1 MFITTIFLLFL
12 LKVGGLFGVME
23 AVESSAGLVGPALGG
38 ILYRMGPNIPL
49 VTVVGIYSVVFV
61 AILFYYR
68 DTVVYRKK
76 KNIPVNLT
84 PKAKAVEIAPKKIE
98 SKKKR

>member
-1 MFITTIFLLFL
+1 M
-12 LKVGGLFGVME
+12 ME

-49 VTVVGIYSVVFV
+49 MTVVGIYSVVFI
-61 AILFYYR
+61 AIYLYYR
-68 DTVVYRKK
+68 DTVVFRRKK
-76 KNIPVNLT
+76 RISAVVIPSNEVT
-84 PKAKAVEIAPKKIE
+84 KVKIE

>member
-1 MFITTIFLLFL
+1 M
-12 LKVGGLFGVME
+12 ME

-49 VTVVGIYSVVFV
+49 MTVVGIYSVVFI
-61 AILFYYR
+61 AIYLYYR
-68 DTVVYRKK
+68 DTVVFRRKK
-76 KNIPVNLT
+76 RISAVVIPSNEVT
-84 PKAKAVEIAPKKIE
+84 KVKVE

>member
-1 MFITTIFLLFL
+1 
-12 LKVGGLFGVME
+12 ME

-49 VTVVGIYSVVFV
+49 MTVVGIYSVVFV
-61 AILFYYR
+61 AIYLFYR
-68 DTVVYRKK
+68 DTVVYRRKK
-76 KNIPVNLT
+76 VAPVIYSSVVGT
-84 PKAKAVEIAPKKIE
+84 GSVDVKAVKIE

>member
-1 MFITTIFLLFL
+1 
-12 LKVGGLFGVME
+12 VGGLFGVME

-49 VTVVGIYSVVFV
+49 ITVVGIYSVVFV
-61 AILFYYR
+61 AIHLFYR
-68 DTVVYRKK
+68 DTVVYRRKK
-76 KNIPVNLT
+76 VAPVIYSSAVRQGSVN
-84 PKAKAVEIAPKKIE
+84 AKTVKIE

>member
-1 MFITTIFLLFL
+1 
-12 LKVGGLFGVME
+12 ME

-49 VTVVGIYSVVFV
+49 MTVVGIYSVVFV
-61 AILFYYR
+61 AIYLFYR
-68 DTVVYRKK
+68 DTVVYRRKK
-76 KNIPVNLT
+76 VARVIYSSVVGT
-84 PKAKAVEIAPKKIE
+84 GSVDVKAVKIE

>member
-1 MFITTIFLLFL
+1 M
-12 LKVGGLFGVME
+12 GGLFGVME

-49 VTVVGIYSVVFV
+49 MTVVGIYSVVFI
-61 AILFYYR
+61 AIYLYYR
-68 DTVVYRKK
+68 DTVVFRRKK
-76 KNIPVNLT
+76 RISTVVIPSNEVT
-84 PKAKAVEIAPKKIE
+84 KVKIE

>member
-1 MFITTIFLLFL
+1 
-12 LKVGGLFGVME
+12 VME

-49 VTVVGIYSVVFV
+49 MTVVGIYSVVFI
-61 AILFYYR
+61 AIYLYYR
-68 DTVVYRKK
+68 DTVVFRRKK
-76 KNIPVNLT
+76 RISTVVIPSNEVT
-84 PKAKAVEIAPKKIE
+84 KVKVE

>member
-1 MFITTIFLLFL
+1 M
-12 LKVGGLFGVME
+12 ME

-49 VTVVGIYSVVFV
+49 MTVVGIYSVVFI
-61 AILFYYR
+61 AIYLYYR
-68 DTVVYRKK
+68 DTVVFRRKK
-76 KNIPVNLT
+76 RISTVVIPSNEVT
-84 PKAKAVEIAPKKIE
+84 KVKIE